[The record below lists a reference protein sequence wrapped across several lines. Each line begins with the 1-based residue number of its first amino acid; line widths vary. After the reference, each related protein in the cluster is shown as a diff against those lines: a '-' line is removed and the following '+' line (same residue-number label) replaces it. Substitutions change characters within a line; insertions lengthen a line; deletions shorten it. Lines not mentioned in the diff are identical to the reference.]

1 MAMEI
6 HIRKHDVRADE
17 DSIREHLEQH
27 LSRFAERLT
36 RVELSLRDENG
47 AKGGVDTRCLIEA
60 RPRGFD
66 PLTAE
71 DTATNA
77 PEAVSGATKKLS
89 RVLDHRMG
97 KLEDGRR

>member
-1 MAMEI
+1 MEI
-6 HIRKHDVRADE
+6 QIRRQDVEADE
-17 DSIREHLEQH
+17 DKIRELVDRE
-27 LSRFAERLT
+27 LGRFYERLT

-47 AKGGVDTRCLIEA
+47 AKGGVDTRCLIEV

-71 DTATNA
+71 DIATNA
-77 PEAVSGATKKLS
+77 GEAVSGAVKKLE
-89 RVLDHRMG
+89 RVLDSRIG

>member
-1 MAMEI
+1 MEI
-6 HIRKHDVRADE
+6 LIRKHDVPADE
-17 DSIREHLEQH
+17 DKIREQVDRELG
-27 LSRFAERLT
+27 RFYDRLT
-36 RVELSLRDENG
+36 RLELSLRDENG

-71 DTATNA
+71 DIATNA
-77 PEAVSGATKKLS
+77 TEAVGGAVKKLE
-89 RVLDHRMG
+89 RVLDSRIG